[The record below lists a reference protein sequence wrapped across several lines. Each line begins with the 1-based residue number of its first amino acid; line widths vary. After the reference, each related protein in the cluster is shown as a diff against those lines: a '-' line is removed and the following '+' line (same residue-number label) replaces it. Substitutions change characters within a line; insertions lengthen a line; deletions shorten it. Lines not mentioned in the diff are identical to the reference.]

1 LSWRSRFLQ
10 CSGKCAASGRNDSVW
25 DCLEKNANLR
35 IVFCGLKD
43 WNDGRLS
50 SNLVD
55 VGVGCFLLVLQHA
68 LDEWATGLL
77 GVVISE
83 TSVRGARTPRVGSM
97 MISSTVWGS
106 AAA

>member
-1 LSWRSRFLQ
+1 LEKQISPVQRQVRRL
-10 CSGKCAASGRNDSVW
+10 GRNDSVW